1 MTRRC
6 VQGCCTQPAIAIFRG
21 RPGASSSKYHK
32 AHKAQGP
39 DLFNKTSQ
47 CPRSLQL
54 HSLIHTSHSSSSLL
68 SSRAMWDPT
77 QQTIEFVTNLPLS
90 TNPYV
95 ALAQK
100 IKKEAEI
107 AKPVLWGLIIRRII
121 ALQFCILCGQALTVL
136 WLRKKAGKLHFF
148 RYNKLG
154 LIHVEV
160 LNEIVL
166 LMLIFSV
173 LAVIDLVTQEFVEQ
187 GSLNFS
193 RKLILRTCK
202 FPIGADVLVGVS
214 VSNIIVEWPEQSV
227 LVDLWYRNGNVLF
240 LLEGKGPSWGI
251 HQISATRLFR
261 RKQLTPH
268 SPHCSRRYLRL
279 SLRETP
285 DVACISTSW
294 EVDSGHVNF
303 TRNGGGCGGYD
314 QHSSPSSTILPTGKL
329 QLFESL
335 GTDSGAWTE
344 ISYGNRKLDRYLCL
358 QFHALGPPRRL
369 KRFAHNVEFLQI
381 LYIVQHLLIATL
393 YVPTSI
399 LALRGLRNQVV
410 PDCTLKKDYVDESVA
425 NYDQLQI
432 MNLTKTPVQEMAD
445 LEKVRKRLIIHACL
459 LYLDTVLYCPPLLY
473 MLSRRMLTLKR
484 NKKLS
489 YKGIDFFNDPTWVL
503 IEQLGTHAHT
513 AIIGNIILALLIKNT
528 IYANKKPASS
538 SMTRTKIPAD
548 LEKNRITRDR
558 TINSFST

>member
-1 MTRRC
+1 
-6 VQGCCTQPAIAIFRG
+6 
-21 RPGASSSKYHK
+21 
-32 AHKAQGP
+32 
-39 DLFNKTSQ
+39 
-47 CPRSLQL
+47 
-54 HSLIHTSHSSSSLL
+54 
-68 SSRAMWDPT
+68 MWDPT

-202 FPIGADVLVGVS
+202 FPIGADVC
-214 VSNIIVEWPEQSV
+214 W
-227 LVDLWYRNGNVLF
+227 LF
-240 LLEGKGPSWGI
+240 LWICGI
-251 HQISATRLFR
+251 ETVMSF
-261 RKQLTPH
+261 
-268 SPHCSRRYLRL
+268 S
-279 SLRETP
+279 SLRARARAGASIRFP
-285 DVACISTSW
+285 PRVCFVANSLLLTVLTAPGALLLGKSIQGTLTLRGMEVAAADMISTLL
-294 EVDSGHVNF
+294 
-303 TRNGGGCGGYD
+303 RAA
-314 QHSSPSSTILPTGKL
+314 PSYQPESYNYLNLLGLILEPGQKFL
-329 QLFESL
+329 
-335 GTDSGAWTE
+335 TE
-344 ISYGNRKLDRYLCL
+344 T
-358 QFHALGPPRRL
+358 

-473 MLSRRMLTLKR
+473 MLS
-484 NKKLS
+484 

-538 SMTRTKIPAD
+538 SMTRTKIPTD